1 MQSKWHDTSAY
12 RMEKMLSRSSK
23 FERIADYANSYPCLK
38 EPLGYTLLEDD
49 FNQLYGSREN
59 ALYFTL
65 QQCREKIIGMI
76 GNNSS
81 SYPASVIQEANDL
94 INRVG
99 DNCNNRNTLA
109 IVLLP
114 YVIDPP
120 GPNKK
125 KGKRCLW
132 KPSRAEQQDG
142 FLCQVDSTVNLS
154 QLIEERRLK
163 LSKLGRTFQPWIV
176 YVGDFLNPEKV
187 FIVYDDICYEVGSIL
202 RGGVGYV
209 S

>member
-1 MQSKWHDTSAY
+1 M
-12 RMEKMLSRSSK
+12 
-23 FERIADYANSYPCLK
+23 
-38 EPLGYTLLEDD
+38 
-49 FNQLYGSREN
+49 
-59 ALYFTL
+59 
-65 QQCREKIIGMI
+65 
-76 GNNSS
+76 
-81 SYPASVIQEANDL
+81 
-94 INRVG
+94 
-99 DNCNNRNTLA
+99 A

-142 FLCQVDSTVNLS
+142 FLFQVDSTVNLS

-163 LSKLGRTFQPWIV
+163 LSKLRRTFQPWIV

-202 RGGVGYV
+202 RGVGYV
-209 S
+209 SSAKSIFKKIEIDIF